1 MNIWLKL
8 EFRGRDPYH
17 NPFVD
22 FGFVEVKDGQLVVSS
37 HLLRQPLW
45 VDCEKRIIPTFRHYY
60 EARGF
65 SQLRYKVLWTAG
77 APVDTAVDEGW
88 KEM

>member
-1 MNIWLKL
+1 MNIWRTF
-8 EFRGRDPYH
+8 EFRGRDPSD

-22 FGFVEVKDGQLVVSS
+22 FGFVEVKDGQLGVSS
-37 HLLRQPLW
+37 HMLRQQTW
-45 VDCEKRIIPTFRHYY
+45 VDCEQRIIPTFRRYY

-77 APVDTAVDEGW
+77 GPVDTPVDEGW
-88 KEM
+88 EDM